1 MKIEHVAIYY
11 EDLERAK
18 EFFIKYFNAKP
29 GRKYHNE
36 KTGFSSYFLSFES
49 GSRLEIMT
57 RPEVKKEEKN
67 PTRPGYAHIAFSTGS
82 KDNVDSLTTKLKDAS
97 YYVLSGPRVT
107 GDGYYESVI
116 LDPEG
121 NQIELTV

>member
-1 MKIEHVAIYY
+1 MKIEHIAIYY

-29 GRKYHNE
+29 GRNYHNE

-82 KDNVDSLTTKLKDAS
+82 KDNIDSLTTKLK
-97 YYVLSGPRVT
+97 
-107 GDGYYESVI
+107 
-116 LDPEG
+116 
-121 NQIELTV
+121 NQADSQ